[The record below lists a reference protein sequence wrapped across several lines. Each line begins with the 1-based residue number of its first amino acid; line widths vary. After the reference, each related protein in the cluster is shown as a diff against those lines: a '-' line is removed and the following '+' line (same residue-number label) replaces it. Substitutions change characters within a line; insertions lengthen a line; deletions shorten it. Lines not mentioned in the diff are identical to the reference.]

1 MFPAPGCVAPLI
13 GWALVVTVA
22 PGPLDDAALLVTF
35 DLVLVNPAPPD
46 VALLVAFVCVPVPD
60 DLIVGL
66 AEAALPPV
74 APLPVPPAVVL
85 VPVAPPTPL
94 APTTPWP
101 LNWAA

>member
-1 MFPAPGCVAPLI
+1 M
-13 GWALVVTVA
+13 VTV
-22 PGPLDDAALLVTF
+22 
-35 DLVLVNPAPPD
+35 DLVLVNPAPPAD
-46 VALLVAFVCVPVPD
+46 VVAFVCVPVPD

-85 VPVAPPTPL
+85 LPVAAPTPL

-101 LNWAA
+101 LNWAACDVAPTVGWPLLFLAYCCGLLPA